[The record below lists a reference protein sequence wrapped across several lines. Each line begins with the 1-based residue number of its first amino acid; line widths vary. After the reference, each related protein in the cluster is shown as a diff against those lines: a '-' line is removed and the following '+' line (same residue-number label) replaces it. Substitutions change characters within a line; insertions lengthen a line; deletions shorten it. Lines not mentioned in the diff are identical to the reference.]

1 MRIEYFADT
10 DSLYVD
16 LAARAATDS
25 WEIGDGIV
33 VDVDQDG
40 RPVGIDIDQASQ
52 HLDLRRL
59 DLVGIPLGAERAAG

>member
-1 MRIEYFADT
+1 MKIEYFADT

-16 LAARAATDS
+16 LAARAAADS

-33 VDVDQDG
+33 VDVDDEG
-40 RPVGIDIDQASQ
+40 HPVGIDIDQASQ
-52 HLDLRRL
+52 HLDLRSL